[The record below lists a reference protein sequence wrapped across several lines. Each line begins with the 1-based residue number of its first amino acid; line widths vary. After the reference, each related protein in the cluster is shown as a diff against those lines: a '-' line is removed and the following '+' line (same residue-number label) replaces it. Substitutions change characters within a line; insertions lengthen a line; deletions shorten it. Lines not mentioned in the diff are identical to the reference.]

1 MRTSSSI
8 SHSTQDHAVNHS
20 TRSHHA
26 GRFIGNPAEKSEP
39 FFTPVNIQPKLQ
51 IGRPNDRYEREADRI
66 ADHITRGSYAS
77 AGNKDSQSDRL
88 QMKCNSCRHD
98 EEVQRNSIIQQKSEK
113 NTTASSEISRKIN
126 SAKGSGH
133 PLPVKTQQE
142 MGEKMGVDFTDV
154 RIHTGSHAIQMNKEI
169 GARAFTTGNE
179 IFFNRDEFNTNSRKG
194 EHLLAHELVHTIQQ
208 SSGMSSGKIQKQDNE
223 EEQPLPRVPLPHELS
238 GEFYMNV
245 LENSDSEADVETEE
259 PSSRSRRSPRVRT
272 RGSVDETGRFRVRT
286 RAQYKL
292 APDLTLGPLQFFE
305 TLSVES
311 GVSGG
316 SLEAISPDDRLFS
329 EQTRIALSLISM
341 GWEAGELP
349 GSPSGGLTLETRGQI
364 ARDISVSGMPA
375 NWSFTPDVRLRWQL
389 FELESP
395 QTPFGRF
402 TLGAEATS
410 AIEAGSEGPSDSH
423 ELSAEL
429 GWRHRLIGEEHPAIR
444 NLDLFITFEGSMEWN
459 ELLSAGEVTGR
470 PSFSGTLHFGTQFNF

>member
-8 SHSTQDHAVNHS
+8 FHSTQDHAVNHS

-77 AGNKDSQSDRL
+77 TGNKDSQSDGL

-98 EEVQRNSIIQQKSEK
+98 EEVQRNSI
-113 NTTASSEISRKIN
+113 
-126 SAKGSGH
+126 
-133 PLPVKTQQE
+133 
-142 MGEKMGVDFTDV
+142 
-154 RIHTGSHAIQMNKEI
+154 
-169 GARAFTTGNE
+169 
-179 IFFNRDEFNTNSRKG
+179 
-194 EHLLAHELVHTIQQ
+194 IQQ

-402 TLGAEATS
+402 TLGAEAAS

-444 NLDLFITFEGSMEWN
+444 NLDLFITLEGSMEWN